1 MLEATHRGA
10 PRRIFSPAG
19 LLITGFI
26 FLSGVGGLLLA
37 LPIANNQGEVTP
49 LDLAYFTAISAV
61 TVTGHTVVNTSTYW
75 SPFGQVIIFLLMLV
89 GGLGFMVLATFLLI
103 LLGGRS
109 TLQERLLVWVHSSR
123 WWIGQIGSFSGSRCW

>member
-1 MLEATHRGA
+1 M
-10 PRRIFSPAG
+10 FSPAG
-19 LLITGFI
+19 LLIIGFI

-75 SPFGQVIIFLLMLV
+75 SAFGQVIIFLLMLV

-109 TLQERLLVWVHSSR
+109 TLQERLLVWVH
-123 WWIGQIGSFSGSRCW
+123 

>member
-37 LPIANNQGEVTP
+37 LPIANNQGGTP

-103 LLGGRS
+103 LLVNTTWRS
-109 TLQERLLVWVHSSR
+109 LDPAGTAVGVGPFVPVVDRANRVIFRV
-123 WWIGQIGSFSGSRCW
+123 

>member
-1 MLEATHRGA
+1 M
-10 PRRIFSPAG
+10 FSPAG

-37 LPIANNQGEVTP
+37 LPIANNPGGVTP
-49 LDLAYFTAISAV
+49 LDLAYITAISAV

-75 SPFGQVIIFLLMLV
+75 SHFGQVIIFLLMLV

-103 LLGGRS
+103 LLVNTTWRS
-109 TLQERLLVWVHSSR
+109 LDPAGTAVGVGPFVPVVDRANRVIFRV
-123 WWIGQIGSFSGSRCW
+123 